1 MHDPLGNHESLP
13 ARQLDRPV
21 AKVDEEL
28 AVEDEKEFVFVVM
41 LMPVVFALQYAETGD
56 RAVDL
61 AQRLVVP
68 AIGACLDQLRNVD
81 NGQRREFDIE
91 VGRV

>member
-1 MHDPLGNHESLP
+1 
-13 ARQLDRPV
+13 
-21 AKVDEEL
+21 
-28 AVEDEKEFVFVVM
+28 M